1 MAKSKLIQAV
11 AITFAVFL
19 AGCAS
24 QDTEETSGAET
35 TETGTEAEDEG
46 LGDLTL
52 EVEQQDPVEME
63 DESMDDMD
71 EMEQDVTGEF
81 EALLDQTLIY
91 FDFDKS
97 NVRTEFRTVLN
108 AHAMNLV
115 ANPNMSVVLEGHAD
129 ERGTREYNLALG
141 ERRAQSVADYL
152 MLKGVS
158 SSQIDTVSY
167 GEEKP
172 LALGSTEADY
182 AENRRVEIVYQ

>member
-52 EVEQQDPVEME
+52 EVEQQEPVEME
-63 DESMDDMD
+63 EEPME

-81 EALLDQTLIY
+81 EALLDQTIIY

-141 ERRAQSVADYL
+141 ERRAKSVADYL

-158 SSQIDTVSY
+158 AGQIDTVSY

-182 AENRRVEIVYQ
+182 AENRRVEIKYQ

>member
-1 MAKSKLIQAV
+1 MAKSKLIQAA

-24 QDTEETSGAET
+24 TSETGSAGEASSTTGTGTVAQDEELTLDT
-35 TETGTEAEDEG
+35 TEST
-46 LGDLTL
+46 
-52 EVEQQDPVEME
+52 Q
-63 DESMDDMD
+63 S
-71 EMEQDVTGEF
+71 VTSEF
-81 EALLDQTLIY
+81 QALLDQTIVY

-97 NVRTEFRTVLN
+97 EIRTEFRTVLN

-141 ERRAQSVADYL
+141 ERRAQAVADYL
-152 MLKGVS
+152 MLKGAAA
-158 SSQIDTVSY
+158 SQIDTVSY
-167 GEEKP
+167 GEERP
-172 LALGSTEADY
+172 VALGSTEADY

>member
-1 MAKSKLIQAV
+1 MAKSKLIHIA

-24 QDTEETSGAET
+24 NDVEETSGSET
-35 TETGTEAEDEG
+35 TETGMEDEG
-46 LGDLTL
+46 MGDLNL
-52 EVEQQDPVEME
+52 EVEQQEPVTMDTSEE
-63 DESMDDMD
+63 DDMMAA
-71 EMEQDVTGEF
+71 EVTSEFQD
-81 EALLDQTLIY
+81 LLDQTIVY
-91 FDFDKS
+91 FDFDES
-97 NVRTEFRTVLN
+97 AIRSEFRTVLN
-108 AHAMNLV
+108 AHAMNLA

-141 ERRAQSVADYL
+141 ERRAKSVSDYL
-152 MLKGVS
+152 MLRGVA

-172 LALGSTEADY
+172 LALGSTASDY